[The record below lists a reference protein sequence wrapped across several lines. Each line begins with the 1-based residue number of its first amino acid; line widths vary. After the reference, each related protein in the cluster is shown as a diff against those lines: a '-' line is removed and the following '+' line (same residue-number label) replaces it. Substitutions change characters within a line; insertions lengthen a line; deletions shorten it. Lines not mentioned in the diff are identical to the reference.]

1 MNSTAI
7 LLEWQHP
14 EPSGRNGLITQYD
27 VMLTELHTGLVLEY
41 TRVGSHVD
49 ILITS
54 LHPYYVYECTVA
66 ARTSV
71 GRGPYS
77 PLINITTDEDGWQ
90 PQFFNYI

>member
-14 EPSGRNGLITQYD
+14 EPSGRNGIITQYD
-27 VMLTELHTGLVLEY
+27 VMLTELPTGQVLEY
-41 TRVGSHVD
+41 TRVGSHID

-54 LHPYYVYECTVA
+54 LHPYYEYECSVA
-66 ARTSV
+66 ACTSV

-77 PLINITTDEDGWQ
+77 PLINITTDEDGR
-90 PQFFNYI
+90 PH